1 MLSRR
6 ARPPRGHADRVAA
19 AVVLLW
25 RGQDRA
31 LVRVRQ
37 RPPLPA
43 AVDARRERRRESPR
57 AEQRVGPFLLQ
68 SMLLAP
74 ARRWLAGLLVR
85 SPFHLSPT
93 RFGQA
98 VAHAAA
104 AVERVERCQGLAKM
118 DASLSGLCLF
128 LVGTWL
134 RLRCCCPR
142 TVRSPSGWLLS
153 ARCTP
158 TSWRCRR
165 RSTCTLGISA
175 SACAC
180 RSSSGASRPSA
191 STGRASRRRAR
202 CYSCTWAP
210 SASPA
215 SRAMCCPT
223 DSATTSPTATGRATG
238 A

>member
-6 ARPPRGHADRVAA
+6 ARPPRGHADRAAA

-43 AVDARRERRRESPR
+43 AVDAFRESRRESPR
-57 AEQRVGPFLLQ
+57 AEQRVGPFMLQ

-104 AVERVERCQGLAKM
+104 AVEYLAPLALLLPSDGAVAFGM
-118 DASLSGLCLF
+118 VSLGAMHAYILAMPAPLDASTLLAPCVGLC
-128 LVGTWL
+128 T
-134 RLRCCCPR
+134 P
-142 TVRSPSGWLLS
+142 PS
-153 ARCTP
+153 AI
-158 TSWRCRR
+158 RR
-165 RSTCTLGISA
+165 RSTCTLGTSA

-215 SRAMCCPT
+215 PRAMCCPT